1 MSKHETGTVTKQ
13 TTGARWGGPGG
24 VSPPG
29 TAAVSKHETGT
40 VIKQTTGAVS
50 THETGTVTKQTTGAV
65 STHKTSTVTTGAVS
79 KHETVL
85 EGGLRRYERF
95 KPVIP
100 VGTLIF
106 ERSKVC
112 IRTENHTSA
121 NTSRFFVPWE
131 PGGPS
136 PNQHNSA
143 TPPRIWNIAIY
154 GANIAAGLSG
164 QKFERSNSANT
175 SRFFVPWEAGGPSP
189 NQHASATPPR
199 ICCQDRERSTA
210 SICF

>member
-1 MSKHETGTVTKQ
+1 MTKQTTGARWGGPGGVPPPGTAAVSKHETGTVTKQ
-13 TTGARWGGPGG
+13 TTGAG
-24 VSPPG
+24 
-29 TAAVSKHETGT
+29 
-40 VIKQTTGAVS
+40 S

-65 STHKTSTVTTGAVS
+65 STHETGTVTTGAMS

-85 EGGLRRYERF
+85 EGGLRCYERF

-121 NTSRFFVPWE
+121 NRSRFFVPWE

-136 PNQHNSA
+136 PNQHPSA
-143 TPPRIWNIAIY
+143 TPPRIWNIVIY
-154 GANIAAGLSG
+154 GANIAAGRSG
-164 QKFERSNSANT
+164 QKFGRSKVSIRTEIHTNN
-175 SRFFVPWEAGGPSP
+175 RCCV
-189 NQHASATPPR
+189 HAR
-199 ICCQDRERSTA
+199 DRCCD
-210 SICF
+210 